1 MDAETSTR
9 EVHPS
14 SRRRPKPTLSC
25 TLCRRRKLKCDR
37 QSPCKT
43 CIDRGLS
50 LSCTFVQSMP
60 TPQETRAPNNVHERI
75 DQLERLVT
83 TLMANRDIGQ
93 QSPGPSLAEVP
104 SEEDL
109 PEIPSAP
116 DQVKLSQDTT
126 TYTNGGHWSSLL
138 DGASRHPVSSSP
150 AIKIFADIRAQR
162 SS

>member
-9 EVHPS
+9 DVPSS

-60 TPQETRAPNNVHERI
+60 TPQETRAPNNVHDRI

-83 TLMANRDIGQ
+83 TLMANRDIEQ
-93 QSPGPSLAEVP
+93 QSPGPSLLSHAEVP
-104 SEEDL
+104 VEEEVS
-109 PEIPSAP
+109 EIPGTP

-126 TYTNGGHWSSLL
+126 TYTNSGHWSSIL
-138 DGASRHPVSSSP
+138 DGVSRHPVSGSP
-150 AIKIFADIRAQR
+150 AYKFFTDI
-162 SS
+162 